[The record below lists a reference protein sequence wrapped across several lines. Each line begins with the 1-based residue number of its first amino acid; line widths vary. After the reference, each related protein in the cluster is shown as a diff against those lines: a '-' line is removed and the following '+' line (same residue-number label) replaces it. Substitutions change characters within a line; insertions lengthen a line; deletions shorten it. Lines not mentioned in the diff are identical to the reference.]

1 MSNHPTSSS
10 VSSES
15 PVHTM
20 NAQVVLDQTRRELRE
35 YLMGEPV
42 PPKAGNAREPTT
54 ASAAA
59 SASNARQTRSATAHN
74 NVNTIDWMGLA
85 KAGVSTWW
93 RDHPLHVGATVLR
106 PVVADY
112 VKRKPVATLAV
123 AAAAGAAL
131 VLFRPW
137 RRASVTALGMSL
149 VRSSNLP
156 VMAASLVATVAEN
169 LQKEQS

>member
-1 MSNHPTSSS
+1 MNSHSTSDLSHSS
-10 VSSES
+10 VS
-15 PVHTM
+15 TL

-42 PPKAGNAREPTT
+42 APKHDQTRKPTNG
-54 ASAAA
+54 SAAA
-59 SASNARQTRSATAHN
+59 FASNARQKRSATTQN

-137 RRASVTALGMSL
+137 RMASVTALGMSL

-156 VMAASLVATVAEN
+156 VMAASLVASVAEN
-169 LQKEQS
+169 LQKEQ

>member
-1 MSNHPTSSS
+1 MNSHSASELPGSSAS
-10 VSSES
+10 
-15 PVHTM
+15 TM

-42 PPKAGNAREPTT
+42 APKAGTARKPTN
-54 ASAAA
+54 ASAPA
-59 SASNARQTRSATAHN
+59 SASSARHARSATAHN
-74 NVNTIDWMGLA
+74 NVNTIDWKGLA

-137 RRASVTALGMSL
+137 RMASVTALGMSL

-156 VMAASLVATVAEN
+156 VMAASLVATVAEK

>member
-1 MSNHPTSSS
+1 MNSHSTSDLSHSS
-10 VSSES
+10 VS
-15 PVHTM
+15 TL

-42 PPKAGNAREPTT
+42 APKHDQTRKPTNGI
-54 ASAAA
+54 AAA
-59 SASNARQTRSATAHN
+59 FASNARQKRSATTQN

-137 RRASVTALGMSL
+137 RMASVTALGMSL

-156 VMAASLVATVAEN
+156 VMAASLVASVAEN
-169 LQKEQS
+169 LQKEQ